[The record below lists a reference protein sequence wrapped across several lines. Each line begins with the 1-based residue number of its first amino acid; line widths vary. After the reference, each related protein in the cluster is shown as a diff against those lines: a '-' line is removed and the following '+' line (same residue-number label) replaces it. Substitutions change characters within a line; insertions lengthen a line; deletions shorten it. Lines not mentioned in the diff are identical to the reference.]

1 MRRYLL
7 IISSVLFLNCTSE
20 LHQLFRIPLL
30 FQHFRDHQAE
40 DPLITFSGFLK
51 LHYTGQHPADNDDNE
66 DNQLPFKYPGN
77 SQHTDPPLAFEKDT
91 DADPVV
97 YQSTIIAILHPEGN
111 TCKRSFSIFRP
122 PRHS

>member
-30 FQHFRDHQAE
+30 FQHFRDHRKE

-51 LHYTGQHPADNDDNE
+51 LHYSGHHPEDNDDNE
-66 DNQLPFKYPGN
+66 DNQLPFKYPGTI
-77 SQHTDPPLAFEKDT
+77 QHTDIPLAFEKDT
-91 DADPVV
+91 DEVAVI
-97 YQSTIIAILHPEGN
+97 YQSVVLAVIHPEGN
-111 TCKRSFSIFRP
+111 IRKRSFSIFHP
-122 PRHS
+122 PRYS

>member
-30 FQHFRDHQAE
+30 FRHFRDHQAE
-40 DPLITFSGFLK
+40 DPSISFSGFLK
-51 LHYTGQHPADNDDNE
+51 LHYTGHHPQDNDDEE

-77 SQHTDPPLAFEKDT
+77 TQHTDTLPPFAKEANENLVIYSFIVNT
-91 DADPVV
+91 TL
-97 YQSTIIAILHPEGN
+97 YPEGN
-111 TCKRSFSIFRP
+111 LCKRSFSIFHP
-122 PRHS
+122 PRYS

>member
-40 DPLITFSGFLK
+40 DPSITFSGFLK
-51 LHYTGQHPADNDDNE
+51 LHYSGQHPADNDDNE

-77 SQHTDPPLAFEKDT
+77 ILHTDIPLAFEKDT
-91 DADPVV
+91 DEDPVV
-97 YQSTIIAILHPEGN
+97 YQSTITAVLHPEGN
-111 TCKRSFSIFRP
+111 TCKRSFSIFHP
-122 PRHS
+122 PRYS

>member
-30 FQHFRDHQAE
+30 FQHFRDHQTE
-40 DPLITFSGFLK
+40 DPSITFSGFLK
-51 LHYTGQHPADNDDNE
+51 LHYSGQHPADNDDNE

-77 SQHTDPPLAFEKDT
+77 ILHTDIPLAFEKGT
-91 DADPVV
+91 DEDPVV
-97 YQSTIIAILHPEGN
+97 YQSTITAVLHPEGN

-122 PRHS
+122 PRYS